1 MKKKKLTHGSLAIT
15 HDATIEE
22 AMGAITDNQRG
33 CVAVVRDQNIFEG
46 VVSDGDIRRAM
57 LQGATRL
64 TPVTK
69 IINMNATVITEDEA
83 RRGRAEEIFNTE
95 SSINILP
102 VVDTKNTLVD
112 VLIREP
118 KKRKTL

>member
-1 MKKKKLTHGSLAIT
+1 MSKKDLQNNSLVIT
-15 HDATIEE
+15 PEMTIED

-33 CVAVVRDQNIFEG
+33 CVAVADDEGVFEG

-57 LQGATRL
+57 LRGATRI
-64 TPVTK
+64 TPVSK
-69 IINMNATVITEDEA
+69 IVNMNATVITETEA
-83 RRGRAEEIFNTE
+83 KEGRADEIFQQE

-102 VVDTKNTLVD
+102 IVDDRNILID

-118 KKRKTL
+118 KKRKE